1 MNCNPIPYKNYKR
14 LHRKHTV
21 KKHDVIIKNPVI
33 KIFSAGAFFD
43 IIDNNIFRMIDI
55 LRDKKIK
62 MTGTVDN
69 FPYQHIACFRMDVP
83 ISIGENSTREAWCG
97 ANFGRHAEM
106 DAIRRLPRR
115 MPRSKQKYI
124 DLIVIR
130 IDLQGNLKNSKPCS
144 KCIEYMSRLPSKS
157 YRVEYVYYSDSNGNI
172 IKVKFSKLMLCDDV
186 HISRRFKELSNKS
199 IN

>member
-1 MNCNPIPYKNYKR
+1 MSSKSIYYKNYKR
-14 LHRKHTV
+14 LHRKYKPKT
-21 KKHDVIIKNPVI
+21 HDTIMKNPVI
-33 KIFSAGAFFD
+33 KIFSAGTLFD

-62 MTGTVDN
+62 MKGSSVDN

-106 DAIRRLPRR
+106 DAIRRLPPRT
-115 MPRSKQKYI
+115 PRSKQKYI

-130 IDLQGNLKNSKPCS
+130 VDLQGNLKNSKPCS
-144 KCIEYMSRLPSKS
+144 KCMEYMSRLPSKS

-172 IKVKFSKLMLCDDV
+172 IKVKFSKLMSSDDV
-186 HISRRFKELSNKS
+186 HISRRFKEMTKT
-199 IN
+199 